1 MRRRATDSAVDRH
14 GYQLTDGWFCIFVFF
29 GGSICNVSE
38 LMASLLL
45 EKKKKTTCVEI
56 FPIRFL

>member
-14 GYQLTDGWFCIFVFF
+14 GYQLADGWFCIFVFF

-45 EKKKKTTCVEI
+45 AKKKKQLV
-56 FPIRFL
+56 

>member
-1 MRRRATDSAVDRH
+1 MRRRATDSAVDSH
-14 GYQLTDGWFCIFVFF
+14 GYQLADGWFCNFVFF

-45 EKKKKTTCVEI
+45 AKKKEG
-56 FPIRFL
+56 